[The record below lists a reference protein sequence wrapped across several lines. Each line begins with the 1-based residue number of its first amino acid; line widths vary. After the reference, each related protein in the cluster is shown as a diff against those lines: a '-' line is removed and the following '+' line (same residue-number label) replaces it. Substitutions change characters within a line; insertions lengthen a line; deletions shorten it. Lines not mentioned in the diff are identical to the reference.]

1 MRESGD
7 EDPVS
12 YIYIY
17 DTDPVFKN
25 SLTDDVVQVLD
36 KDNQTEFDNFAAGS
50 VYTET
55 NDLCTGDWENFVGM
69 VTSKFKNKQY

>member
-1 MRESGD
+1 MRESGE

-12 YIYIY
+12 YIY

-36 KDNQTEFDNFAAGS
+36 EDNQTEFDNFAAGS

-55 NDLCTGDWENFVGM
+55 NDLCTEDWENFVGM

>member
-7 EDPVS
+7 KDPVS
-12 YIYIY
+12 YIIY

-25 SLTDDVVQVLD
+25 SLTDDVVQVFD
-36 KDNQTEFDNFAAGS
+36 EDNQTEFDNFAAGS

-55 NDLCTGDWENFVGM
+55 NDLCTGDWENFFGM